1 MSKLTLNFE
10 DVKDAKGEVS
20 ITCDLALTN
29 KEMAET
35 PYSTFIIMA
44 LSEHLEELVRNKKSD
59 FYLIANAAYTMHQ
72 ESLANN

>member
-1 MSKLTLNFE
+1 MPKLTLNFE
-10 DVKDAKGEVS
+10 DVKGAKGEVD
-20 ITCDLALTN
+20 IACDLAFSD
-29 KEMAET
+29 KEMKDV

-44 LSEHLEELVRNKKSD
+44 LNDHIEELVRDKKSD